1 MQLISP
7 SMTYRGS
14 LYEYRDSLYASTV
27 TIERWDDARVTITLS
42 GPTGGLKEAKF
53 SMSFNLLKAIS
64 HRSEALEVEG
74 PSTAVLHLE

>member
-1 MQLISP
+1 MELITP
-7 SMTYRGS
+7 SITYRESG
-14 LYEYRDSLYASTV
+14 YEYTDFLHASTV
-27 TIERWDDARVTITLS
+27 TINCWDDARVTITLS